1 MDQLDLVGLS
11 ALMRVTDG
19 RPEVVIGLIDGPV
32 AIDHPKLAS
41 GRILTVQGAAEACV
55 LGQPA
60 CAHGTFVAGIMAAQ
74 RGTEVPAICPGC
86 TLLVR
91 PIFGGVPQS
100 GLVPTAT
107 SQELAAAILEC
118 MAHGARLVNVS
129 AALMQ
134 PRSETGRELSEAL
147 RLASQRGV
155 VVVAAA
161 GNDGVVGSSAM
172 TRHPWV
178 IPVVA
183 YSRSGRPLSGSN
195 LGGSIARHGLG
206 APGEDVTSLA
216 PDGGQ
221 VQSGGT
227 SAAAPFVTGAAALLW
242 SEFPDASG
250 MSIRMTLT
258 RANQDRQ
265 GVAPPLLD
273 AWTAHQAM
281 AKISSRNRGG
291 RHARSTRP
299 EIRRGEPAALQG
311 PASRIR
317 RGP

>member
-1 MDQLDLVGLS
+1 
-11 ALMRVTDG
+11 MRVTEG

-32 AIDHPKLAS
+32 AIDHPELVTE
-41 GRILTVQGAAEACV
+41 RISTMQDAANVCV

-60 CAHGTFVAGIMAAQ
+60 CAHGTFVAGILAAR
-74 RGTEVPAICPGC
+74 RGTDVPAVCPGC

-91 PIFGGVPQS
+91 PIFGGTPQS
-100 GLVPTAT
+100 QAMPAAT

-134 PRSETGRELSEAL
+134 PRGENGRELSEAL
-147 RLASQRGV
+147 RLASRCGV

-183 YSRSGRPLSGSN
+183 YSRMGRPLPGSN
-195 LGGSIARHGLG
+195 LSGSIARHGLG
-206 APGEDVTSLA
+206 ALGEDVTSLA
-216 PDGGQ
+216 PDGGRAR
-221 VQSGGT
+221 SGGT

-250 MSIRMTLT
+250 VSIRLALT
-258 RANQDRQ
+258 RSAGRVRQ
-265 GVAPPLLD
+265 GVVPALLD
-273 AWTAHQAM
+273 AWAAYQVM
-281 AKISSRNRGG
+281 A
-291 RHARSTRP
+291 
-299 EIRRGEPAALQG
+299 
-311 PASRIR
+311 RIA
-317 RGP
+317 